1 MFSEIVLVTGKV
13 HQFCC
18 AFLEKTVLFQKNIR
32 KGFQRK
38 SYSIH
43 SDEKHLL
50 FRAFGQYRCATSS
63 LVKFYLGI
71 RLVFQKKSDF
81 HDNPTENS
89 ILQTIKFFRS
99 YHNGRFSCC
108 SPYRSLFFWWKAKD
122 IFLRKDRNWFNE
134 MVFVAQP
141 SVKWK

>member
-1 MFSEIVLVTGKV
+1 MFSEIVLVAGKV

-71 RLVFQKKSDF
+71 RLVLQKKVISMIILQKIQFYKQSSFSGPTTTTDF
-81 HDNPTENS
+81 HAVLPTGPS
-89 ILQTIKFFRS
+89 
-99 YHNGRFSCC
+99 FSDEKLKTYFYEKIEIGLMKWFLSL
-108 SPYRSLFFWWKAKD
+108 SP
-122 IFLRKDRNWFNE
+122 
-134 MVFVAQP
+134 V
-141 SVKWK
+141 